1 MSSSAALASAKKRR
15 VEQGNFNPSLGN
27 RRIQNR
33 VRPQQSVRQQP
44 QQQVRQPQQ
53 SVRQPQQQVRQQV
66 NVSNNSNDKQP
77 VKKKLTPLEALTS
90 HDKRLDRIEDEFPQ
104 AVEQINEN
112 ISILSEN
119 MESFKSLST
128 KVTNLEKVVDKENS
142 DENIAFFRN
151 KVENMEK
158 ELVDIKALFLKMQS
172 FAMETNLTLMKYKN
186 GMDAKLATEVS
197 KKHEDD
203 KSLKT
208 ENVQLKVD
216 EKTKLK

>member
-15 VEQGNFNPSLGN
+15 VEQGNFNPPLGN
-27 RRIQNR
+27 RRT
-33 VRPQQSVRQQP
+33 QSRG
-44 QQQVRQPQQ
+44 R
-53 SVRQPQQQVRQQV
+53 SQQQVRQQQVRQQQPV

-77 VKKKLTPLEALTS
+77 VKKKKLTPLEALTS

-104 AVEQINEN
+104 AVEQLNEN

-119 MESFKSLST
+119 MDSFKSLST

-172 FAMETNLTLMKYKN
+172 FTMETNLTLMKYKN